1 MRKYIIT
8 VGVCTEQWA
17 KDIEIYLIT
26 ADNQDKAVKDI
37 LSKGIVK
44 ADGDPIEKDSILDVR
59 DITDLEY
66 YGIVGNFFYYE

>member
-8 VGVCTEQWA
+8 VDVCTEQWA

-44 ADGDPIEKDSILDVR
+44 ADGDPIEKDNILDIK

-66 YGIVGNFFYYE
+66 GMVGAFNYYE

>member
-8 VGVCTEQWA
+8 VDVCTEQWA
-17 KDIEIYLIT
+17 KDIEIYLTT

-44 ADGDPIEKDSILDVR
+44 TDGNPIEKDNILDIK

-66 YGIVGNFFYYE
+66 GMVGAFNYYE

>member
-1 MRKYIIT
+1 MRKYLIT
-8 VGVCTEQWA
+8 VDVCTAQWA
-17 KDIEIYLIT
+17 KDIEIYLVT
-26 ADNQDKAVKDI
+26 ADNQEQIISKI

-66 YGIVGNFFYYE
+66 GMVGAFNYYE

>member
-8 VGVCTEQWA
+8 VDVCTEQWA
-17 KDIEIYLIT
+17 KDIEIYLVT
-26 ADNQDKAVKDI
+26 ADNQEQIISKI

-66 YGIVGNFFYYE
+66 GMVASFYYYE

>member
-1 MRKYIIT
+1 MRKYL
-8 VGVCTEQWA
+8 VMVDVCTEQWA

-44 ADGDPIEKDSILDVR
+44 ADGGPIEKDSILDVR

-66 YGIVGNFFYYE
+66 GMVGSFFYYE

>member
-8 VGVCTEQWA
+8 VDVCTEQWA
-17 KDIEIYLIT
+17 KDIKIYLIT

-44 ADGDPIEKDSILDVR
+44 ADGNPIEKDNILDIK

-66 YGIVGNFFYYE
+66 GMVGAFNYYE

>member
-8 VGVCTEQWA
+8 VDVCTEQWA

-66 YGIVGNFFYYE
+66 GIVGSFFYYE